1 MGSRKKILF
10 LITKGNFGGAQKY
23 VYNLATRLP
32 KDQFEVL
39 VACGTKEGNSLIE
52 KLEEAKIRTIE
63 LSSSEREINLKKD
76 IQTIKEL
83 IKIIGEEKPNVL
95 HLNSSKIGFLGSLAI
110 LYLKIKS
117 SIFPSFHLSIPKC
130 IFTSHGWAFNEDHRS
145 ALSKIIFYIAH
156 YLTVVIC
163 DLTIAVSE
171 KTKRDI
177 AWLPFINQKIT
188 VIHNGIEKFQPLTKK
203 ECAETLKR
211 EGVDQKIILTI
222 GELHPNKGIDIAIRG
237 VALLPTQIRKKIIYY
252 IVGEGE
258 QKAKLEELV
267 LNLELQEYVRFVGP
281 VENAKKILPGTDIM
295 LVPSRTENL
304 PFVVL
309 EAGFCSIPTI
319 ATAVGGIPEIIKDMQ
334 NGILVHPRN
343 PKEIAEA
350 IIYLIDHKEKQKE
363 FGQALKNTIT
373 NFFSFEKMLAET
385 LKIYLDSIF

>member
-1 MGSRKKILF
+1 
-10 LITKGNFGGAQKY
+10 
-23 VYNLATRLP
+23 
-32 KDQFEVL
+32 
-39 VACGTKEGNSLIE
+39 
-52 KLEEAKIRTIE
+52 
-63 LSSSEREINLKKD
+63 
-76 IQTIKEL
+76 
-83 IKIIGEEKPNVL
+83 
-95 HLNSSKIGFLGSLAI
+95 
-110 LYLKIKS
+110 
-117 SIFPSFHLSIPKC
+117 
-130 IFTSHGWAFNEDHRS
+130 
-145 ALSKIIFYIAH
+145 
-156 YLTVVIC
+156 
-163 DLTIAVSE
+163 
-171 KTKRDI
+171 
-177 AWLPFINQKIT
+177 
-188 VIHNGIEKFQPLTKK
+188 
-203 ECAETLKR
+203 
-211 EGVDQKIILTI
+211 
-222 GELHPNKGIDIAIRG
+222 
-237 VALLPTQIRKKIIYY
+237 
-252 IVGEGE
+252 VGEGE

-385 LKIYLDSIF
+385 LKIYLDSRF

>member
-1 MGSRKKILF
+1 MESRKKILF

-39 VACGTKEGNSLIE
+39 VACGTKEGNTLIE
-52 KLEEAKIRTIE
+52 KLKEAKIRTIE
-63 LSSSEREINLKKD
+63 LGSSEREINLKKD
-76 IQTIKEL
+76 FASFKDLVRIIK
-83 IKIIGEEKPNVL
+83 EEKPAIA
-95 HLNSSKIGFLGSLAI
+95 HFNSSKIGFLSSLAV
-110 LYLKIKS
+110 LFLKLS
-117 SIFPSFHLSIPKC
+117 APSFKLKA

-145 ALSKIIFYIAH
+145 MLSKIIFYIAH
-156 YLTVVIC
+156 YLTVAIC

-203 ECAETLKR
+203 ECAEILKR
-211 EGVDQKIILTI
+211 EETDQKIILTI

-237 VALLPTQIRKKIIYY
+237 IALLPTQIRKKIIYY
-252 IVGEGE
+252 IVGGGE

-267 LNLELQEYVRFVGP
+267 LNLGLREYVRFVGQI
-281 VENAKKILPGTDIM
+281 ENAKKILPGTDLM

-309 EAGFCSIPTI
+309 EAGFCGIPTI

-350 IIYLIDHKEKQKE
+350 IIYLLDHKEKQKE
-363 FGQALKNTIT
+363 FGQALKNTVT

-385 LKIYLDSIF
+385 ISLYS